1 MCWYMRHMEVNV
13 KASRKSKNNITSCS
27 TPLIYIRTD
36 KGPKTDLHEMLK
48 FKNLSEIL
56 KLVFIIGFYA
66 AIIF

>member
-1 MCWYMRHMEVNV
+1 MEVNV
-13 KASRKSKNNITSCS
+13 KASRKSKHNITSCS

-56 KLVFIIGFYA
+56 KLGFIMHIK

>member
-13 KASRKSKNNITSCS
+13 KASRKSKHNITSCS

-36 KGPKTDLHEMLK
+36 KGPKIDLHEMLK

-56 KLVFIIGFYA
+56 KFVFIMHIK